1 MVGQIAAGLGYTIR
15 ALLSFLRVLP
25 GLAGPVAVVVGLWL
39 FDYRIALI
47 VAGVILVVADLRIGR
62 ASPTSK
68 DTE

>member
-1 MVGQIAAGLGYTIR
+1 VVGQIAAGLGYTVR

-25 GLAGPVAVVVGLWL
+25 GLVGPVAVVIGIWL

-47 VAGVILVVADLRIGR
+47 VAGAILVVADLRIGR
-62 ASPTSK
+62 VTPTSK